1 MWYDVMTTM
10 LRYMIN
16 DYGTPQIY
24 SDNVLQ
30 TMLLINAAYEVQEL
44 NFSQTFTVDIQNL
57 ILTPDPT
64 ANDPKDYNLVNLTVL
79 RTAVMVAMNEY
90 KTATNSAINFREFHS
105 QADMRGIAP
114 AKKALW
120 EELQKLYDEKRMHY
134 QIGIRVSSKAI
145 LSPINIFGGGWRGGQ
160 AYMYADRGLYS
171 I

>member
-1 MWYDVMTTM
+1 MWSDVMTTM

-16 DYGTPQIY
+16 DYGSPQVY
-24 SDNVLQ
+24 TDNVLQ

-44 NFSQTFTVDIQNL
+44 NFSQVFTVDIPNL
-57 ILTPDPT
+57 SINPDPID
-64 ANDPKDYNLVNLTVL
+64 NNPKDYNLVNLTVL

-90 KTATNSAINFREFHS
+90 KASTINAIFFKEFHS

-120 EELQKLYDEKRMHY
+120 EELQKLYDEKRLHY
-134 QIGIRVSSKAI
+134 QIGIRVSGQAI
-145 LSPINIFGGGWRGGQ
+145 LSPVNIIAGGWRGPI
-160 AYMYADRGLYS
+160 YVYSDRDRFV